1 MLPPK
6 LGGSTGGS
14 KILKIQVLPPKLDL
28 LPPKIN
34 LGKFGVLPPKLGGGA
49 QGGAFSMSGGSRGS
63 APPHPVEL
71 DIDPYMTQNRGAS
84 RKKSLLFYKGPAQ

>member
-6 LGGSTGGS
+6 VGGSTGGS

-34 LGKFGVLPPKLGGGA
+34 LGKFGVLPPKLGGSTGGSIFNVRGE
-49 QGGAFSMSGGSRGS
+49 QGGAL
-63 APPHPVEL
+63 PPIL
-71 DIDPYMTQNRGAS
+71 WSST
-84 RKKSLLFYKGPAQ
+84 